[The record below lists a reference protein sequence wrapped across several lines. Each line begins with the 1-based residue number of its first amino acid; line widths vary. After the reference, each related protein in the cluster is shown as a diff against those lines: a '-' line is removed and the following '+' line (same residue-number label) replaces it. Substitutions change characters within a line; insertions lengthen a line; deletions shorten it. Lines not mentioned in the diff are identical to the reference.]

1 MVIERVPKLNIRP
14 KHLVKV
20 YASNL
25 DSPIPLL
32 RNISSVSATTSVLN
46 GRTVLTLTITEGK
59 ETKPYTLDLVQV
71 GTIQSITL
79 TTDRG
84 VGFYRNLD
92 YQNLGKIRETYPH
105 LPNYSASVKNV
116 AFYSQHLLNAFQA
129 TKQGDVF
136 TKLPEANPN
145 TSIDPTF
152 NIYNQIAPLI
162 IKVDMLEKGGDNQDK
177 VRSLILWDC
186 WFDKSEI
193 EFSIEEDIFL
203 VQEAGMKFAWL
214 MPVSA

>member
-14 KHLVKV
+14 KHLIKV
-20 YASNL
+20 YAGNTNN
-25 DSPIPLL
+25 PIPLL
-32 RNISSVSATTSVLN
+32 RTVDTVVSTVTSSNNGITLEIGGKKGNEVVESVQLN
-46 GRTVLTLTITEGK
+46 
-59 ETKPYTLDLVQV
+59 LVQV
-71 GTIQSITL
+71 GTIQSITI
-79 TTDRG
+79 TTERD

-129 TKQGDVF
+129 TNQGDVF
-136 TKLPEANPN
+136 NKLPEAKTD

-162 IKVDMLEKGGDNQDK
+162 IKVDMLEKGEDNTDK
-177 VRSLILWDC
+177 VKSLILWDC

-193 EFSIEEDIFL
+193 EFSVEEDIFL
-203 VQEAGMKFAWL
+203 VQEAGIKFAWL
-214 MPVSA
+214 MPV